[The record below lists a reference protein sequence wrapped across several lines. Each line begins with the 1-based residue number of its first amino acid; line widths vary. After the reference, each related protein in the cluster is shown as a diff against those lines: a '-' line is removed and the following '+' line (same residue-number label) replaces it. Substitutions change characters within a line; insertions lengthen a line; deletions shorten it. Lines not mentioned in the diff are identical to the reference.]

1 MNKAHALG
9 LAALA
14 ILVAACS
21 STPQQ
26 PEAPAAGPDLTGNW
40 VVTTESRMGAHD
52 SDMTVKQT
60 GSALAGTLISQMGS
74 VNYTGSIE
82 GSVVEFGFDLDIR
95 GNSLRIDYSGVVE
108 GDSMKGKA
116 VFGPFGEGSFT
127 AKRKAP

>member
-52 SDMTVKQT
+52 SDMTVKQI
-60 GSALAGTLISQMGS
+60 GRAH
-74 VNYTGSIE
+74 V
-82 GSVVEFGFDLDIR
+82 
-95 GNSLRIDYSGVVE
+95 
-108 GDSMKGKA
+108 
-116 VFGPFGEGSFT
+116 
-127 AKRKAP
+127 